1 MTTLFWFCIVFMI
14 SHAVEK
20 TMAQQCA
27 SERSISGWMLQG
39 HVYKTLL
46 ADIGLHCLL
55 SCGTDDRCQSFNF
68 VMSSHMCEFSDRT
81 KEATPEDFI
90 RDPDRYYFGKRVNR
104 VPLGSIPELASKS
117 CKEIKMSEKE
127 ATSSKYWLSSIKPD
141 IPLFAFCNMTTED
154 IDECTASLPV
164 CHVSA
169 QCNNTLGSYRCICD
183 PGYTYNGNRCT
194 DINECTALRS
204 ACHVNAQCTN
214 TIGSYRCTCDP
225 GYTRNGKTCAV
236 LTTRVQAQTTCSN
249 NLLVQNG
256 NNQSGL
262 IQSST
267 SLNQQIK
274 EYSAN
279 MSCDWTLLANAK
291 LQLVFFG
298 PFITQSNKDFVY
310 VYDGNSS
317 SARLI
322 GGFSGSSRPGPI
334 VSSLNQLYVRF
345 TSDGSSQ
352 YEGFKAIYRVLSQG
366 SVRLRGGG
374 LHYGRVEIFYN
385 DQWGTVCDNAWDIND
400 AKVVCRQLGFSRLAS
415 NAYTGAHYGQGT
427 GPIWMD
433 DVACSGS
440 ESHLNDCRQRGWGP
454 HACTHSKDSSVFCR
468 YGSGNLRLA
477 GDSYYYGRVEVYHNG
492 TWGTVCDDGWGI
504 NEAHVV
510 CRQLGFASAFSA
522 PCCAKYGQGSDP
534 IWLDDVKC
542 SGGEASLFDC
552 NHRDWKKH
560 NCGHYED
567 ANVICAIN

>member
-1 MTTLFWFCIVFMI
+1 
-14 SHAVEK
+14 
-20 TMAQQCA
+20 
-27 SERSISGWMLQG
+27 
-39 HVYKTLL
+39 
-46 ADIGLHCLL
+46 
-55 SCGTDDRCQSFNF
+55 
-68 VMSSHMCEFSDRT
+68 
-81 KEATPEDFI
+81 
-90 RDPDRYYFGKRVNR
+90 
-104 VPLGSIPELASKS
+104 
-117 CKEIKMSEKE
+117 MSEKE
-127 ATSSKYWLSSIKPD
+127 ATSSKYWLSSIRPD

-169 QCNNTLGSYRCICD
+169 QC
-183 PGYTYNGNRCT
+183 
-194 DINECTALRS
+194 
-204 ACHVNAQCTN
+204 TN

-225 GYTRNGKTCAV
+225 GYTGNGKTCTEVNECTALPSACHVNAQCSNTIGSYRCACDSGYTGSGKTCTDIDECTALPSVCHVKSQCTNTMGSYRCTCNPGYTGNGKTCAV
-236 LTTRVQAQTTCSN
+236 PKVHAQTTCSS

-256 NNQSGL
+256 NSQSGL

-267 SLNQQIK
+267 SLNQQKK
-274 EYSAN
+274 EYSSN
-279 MSCDWTLLANAK
+279 MSCDWTLLADTK

-298 PFITQSNKDFVY
+298 SFITQSNKDFVY

-334 VSSLNQLYVRF
+334 VSSSNQLYVRF

-352 YEGFKAIYRVLSQG
+352 YEGFKAIYRVLSEG
-366 SVRLRGGG
+366 SVRLSREGG

-400 AKVVCRQLGFSRLAS
+400 AHVVCRQLGFSRLAS

-440 ESHLNDCRQRGWGP
+440 ESHLYDCRQRGWGL
-454 HACTHSKDSSVFCR
+454 HGCTHSKDSSVLCR

-477 GDSYYYGRVEVYHNG
+477 GGGYYYGRVEVYHNG
-492 TWGTVCDDGWGI
+492 QWGTVCDDGWDI
-504 NEAHVV
+504 NDAHVV
-510 CRQLGFASAFSA
+510 CRQLGFSSAFSA
-522 PCCAKYGQGSDP
+522 PCLAKYGEGSDP
-534 IWLDDVKC
+534 IWLDDVSC
-542 SGGEASLFDC
+542 SGREASLFDC
-552 NHRDWKKH
+552 SHLGFGNKH
-560 NCGHYED
+560 NCRHSED